1 MSPYGVALVLWS
13 VAKSRV
19 ASASRVAL
27 SPRLRTSLRPRTPLN
42 NRHMRKR
49 LLMRIQCQY
58 NITVDGEPGAISSS
72 GDIRYVVQESFFMV
86 GCGISSTADY
96 TYRLDVA
103 CDIYPLRRAGRY
115 ITTYPVPA
123 ASSLY
128 EMTELVICSR

>member
-1 MSPYGVALVLWS
+1 
-13 VAKSRV
+13 
-19 ASASRVAL
+19 
-27 SPRLRTSLRPRTPLN
+27 
-42 NRHMRKR
+42 

-96 TYRLDVA
+96 RLDVA

-128 EMTELVICSR
+128 EMTELVICRR